1 MSKKASKLSR
11 TEQVLRDFHE
21 EKDLGKVFDRRLL
34 GRLWPFLRPHKAWFA
49 LSMLL
54 LVVMAAAAMV
64 RPLIMRRAFELTD
77 TSSLRM
83 SGIVLLI
90 VLIVEQ
96 LVSFVQWYA
105 LQIVGV
111 RATYDLRSTVF
122 RFLHG
127 QRLAFFDKQ
136 PIGRLVTRVTNDT
149 DAVGEL
155 FASGALN
162 VIGDIVKLT
171 GIVVMMLMLDPRMSL
186 VAFALVPPIAIL
198 VEVVRRY
205 ARESFREIRVK
216 LARLNAFLSEQVQG
230 ISVVQSYCREEQEAR
245 SFDDINRAYRNAN
258 FRAISLEAILDAAIE
273 MISSVCI
280 ASIVWYAGGRKMGD
294 TVSFGMLVAFVAYIE
309 QFFGPIRDLSSR
321 YTLLQSAL
329 SGAERI
335 FQLLDMSEVDAPV
348 QPGASDGDKG
358 FAFELDDV
366 GFEYRN
372 DLPVLSHVT
381 IQAKPGE
388 KIAIVGPTGSG
399 KSTIT
404 SILLRLYDVKS
415 GCVRVNGLDVRGMK
429 RENLRR
435 NFAVVPQELYLF
447 RGTIASNVAAGDDA
461 PDLARVEEV
470 LRRVG
475 AGELLD
481 SRDGGIQTKIDE
493 RGTNLSAGQRQLI
506 AFARAMY
513 SKAPILVLDEATAS
527 VDSQTEAR
535 LQSALHELLEGR
547 TSLIIAHRLSTIR
560 SADRIVVL
568 HHGKVVEQGKHDEL
582 VALGGLYSRL
592 HRLQVARDS
601 EEPVA
606 AELAT

>member
-1 MSKKASKLSR
+1 VSKIKPKLSR
-11 TEQVLRDFHE
+11 TEQVLREFHE
-21 EKDLGKVFDRRLL
+21 EKDLGSVFDRHLL
-34 GRLWPFLRPHKAWFA
+34 KRLWPFLSPHRTW
-49 LSMLL
+49 LVVSMLL
-54 LVVMAAAAMV
+54 LVAMALTSLV

-77 TSSLRM
+77 ASNLRT
-83 SGIVLLI
+83 SGILLLI

-96 LVSFVQWYA
+96 VISFAQWYA

-111 RATYDLRSTVF
+111 RATYDLRSAVF
-122 RFLHG
+122 AFLHR

-162 VIGDIVKLT
+162 VVGDIIKLS
-171 GIVVMMLMLDPRMSL
+171 GIVLMMLMLDLRMSL
-186 VAFALVPPIAIL
+186 VAFALVPPVAIL

-205 ARESFREIRVK
+205 ARVSFREIRVK

-245 SFDDINRAYRNAN
+245 EFDKINRAYRNAN
-258 FRAISLEAILDAAIE
+258 FKAITLEAILDAAIE

-280 ASIVWYAGGRKMGD
+280 ASIVWYAGGRKLGD
-294 TVSFGMLVAFVAYIE
+294 GVSFGLLVAFVAYIE

-335 FQLLDMSEVDAPV
+335 FQLLDMTEQDAPILENT
-348 QPGASDGDKG
+348 SDGDPSY
-358 FAFELDDV
+358 AFDLDDV
-366 GFEYRN
+366 GFEYRT

-381 IQAKPGE
+381 IRAKPGE

-399 KSTIT
+399 KSTVA

-415 GCVRVNGLDVRGMK
+415 GAIRVNGRDIRAMS
-429 RENLRR
+429 RDELRA
-435 NFAVVPQELYLF
+435 NFALVPQELYLF
-447 RGTIASNVAAGDDA
+447 RGTIASNVAAGHANVDRT
-461 PDLARVEEV
+461 RVEEV

-475 AGELLD
+475 AGELID
-481 SRDGGIQTKIDE
+481 SRDGGIDAKVDE

-513 SKAPILVLDEATAS
+513 RSAPILVLDEATAS

-535 LQSALHELLEGR
+535 LQSALHELFVGK
-547 TSLIIAHRLSTIR
+547 TALIIAHRLSTIR

-582 VALGGLYSRL
+582 VALGGLYARL
-592 HRLQVARDS
+592 HRLQVATASTSS
-601 EEPVA
+601 E
-606 AELAT
+606 

>member
-1 MSKKASKLSR
+1 MSKIKPKLSR
-11 TEQVLRDFHE
+11 TEQVLREFHE
-21 EKDLGKVFDRRLL
+21 EKDLGSVFDRHLL
-34 GRLWPFLRPHKAWFA
+34 KRLWPFLSPHRTW
-49 LSMLL
+49 LVVSMLL
-54 LVVMAAAAMV
+54 LVAMALTSLV

-77 TSSLRM
+77 ASNLRT
-83 SGIVLLI
+83 SGILLLI

-96 LVSFVQWYA
+96 VISFAQWYA

-111 RATYDLRSTVF
+111 RATYDLRSAVF
-122 RFLHG
+122 AFLHR

-162 VIGDIVKLT
+162 VVGDIIKLS
-171 GIVVMMLMLDPRMSL
+171 GIVLMMLMLDLRMSL
-186 VAFALVPPIAIL
+186 VAFALVPPVAIL

-205 ARESFREIRVK
+205 ARVSFREIRVK

-245 SFDDINRAYRNAN
+245 EFDKINRAYRNAN
-258 FRAISLEAILDAAIE
+258 FKAITLEAILDAAIE

-280 ASIVWYAGGRKMGD
+280 ASIVWYAGGRKLGD
-294 TVSFGMLVAFVAYIE
+294 GVSFGLLVAFVAYIE

-335 FQLLDMSEVDAPV
+335 FQLLDMTEQDAPILENT
-348 QPGASDGDKG
+348 SDGDPSY
-358 FAFELDDV
+358 AFDLDDV
-366 GFEYRN
+366 GFEYRT

-381 IQAKPGE
+381 IRAKPGE

-399 KSTIT
+399 KSTVA

-415 GCVRVNGLDVRGMK
+415 GAIRVNGRDIRAMS
-429 RENLRR
+429 RDELRA
-435 NFAVVPQELYLF
+435 NFALVPQELYLF
-447 RGTIASNVAAGDDA
+447 RGTIASNVAAGHANVDRT
-461 PDLARVEEV
+461 RVEEV

-475 AGELLD
+475 AGELID
-481 SRDGGIQTKIDE
+481 SRDGGIDAKVDE

-513 SKAPILVLDEATAS
+513 RSAPILVLDEATAS

-535 LQSALHELLEGR
+535 LQSALHELFVGK
-547 TSLIIAHRLSTIR
+547 TALIIAHRLSTIR

-582 VALGGLYSRL
+582 VALGGLYARL
-592 HRLQVARDS
+592 HRLQVATASTSS
-601 EEPVA
+601 E
-606 AELAT
+606 